1 MPDVPFLCHF
11 RHAAAICGDGPYQEI
26 AKSLRRHSRHRVEPA
41 FTTLDHFDGV
51 RFARRATAPALFSV
65 GLMDPVC
72 PPSTVYAA
80 FHHYA
85 GEDRSMT
92 VWPFGDHGGG
102 CGSNPPVQ
110 LARLRARPGAGALIA
125 LHHRPGQTA
134 RGRPARRAAPRTE
147 PRPRDLSGLGEAE
160 TA

>member
-41 FTTLDHFDGV
+41 FATFDHFDGV
-51 RFARRATAPALFSV
+51 RFARRATVPALFSV
-65 GLMDPVC
+65 GLMDPLC

-80 FHHYA
+80 FNHYA

-110 LARLRARPGAGALIA
+110 LARCASAAWRRSSDRPAPPARADRARAAGA
-125 LHHRPGQTA
+125 P
-134 RGRPARRAAPRTE
+134 GRPTH
-147 PRPRDLSGLGEAE
+147 
-160 TA
+160 